1 MKNSRLAPSL
11 MGIFFNICSFLI
23 LALPVWY
30 FSDAH
35 VLKETGEEITNEK
48 QILIR
53 IFEHNK
59 IDNIATIYKSYDN
72 ILELNMLNVFNTS
85 IIISLCLSVFLIAIL
100 ITAVVKNVPNNG
112 KLLGFAKFIS
122 IVILAFTI
130 TSLVL
135 ALIFTS
141 NSEVTLIDNHNEI
154 QTLSMNL
161 SSGIYLFV
169 IFNMASAFCG
179 LVSPNLDDYPY

>member
-1 MKNSRLAPSL
+1 MKNSRLAPSM

-35 VLKETGEEITNEK
+35 VLKDAGIETLNENK
-48 QILIR
+48 ILIH
-53 IFEHNK
+53 IFEHQK
-59 IDNIATIYKSYDN
+59 IDEIANIYKSFDN
-72 ILELNMLNVFNTS
+72 ILELDMLDIFNVS
-85 IIISLCLSVFLIAIL
+85 IIVSLCFSIFLILIL
-100 ITAVVKNVPNNG
+100 LIAVLKNVPNDG
-112 KLLGFAKFIS
+112 KLLAFAKFIS
-122 IVILAFTI
+122 IINLLFTI

-141 NSEVTLIDNHNEI
+141 NSEITLIDNHTET